1 MLLTWSYVC
10 LKQNIR
16 MKLPIGDPDTFF
28 EGSDPD
34 TKSKSGNIRL
44 AAMFANNTSQLLHP
58 TTSSKISRSLT
69 PYILSRLPRLDITI
83 SA

>member
-1 MLLTWSYVC
+1 
-10 LKQNIR
+10 

-44 AAMFANNTSQLLHP
+44 AATFANNISQLLHP
-58 TTSSKISRSLT
+58 ATNLKN
-69 PYILSRLPRLDITI
+69 
-83 SA
+83 